1 MLKKVLL
8 GALLLFVLLIGA
20 IVAVPFLFKDE
31 INAALKEEIN
41 KNLNAKVDYGSFD
54 LSLLRSFPNFSFSI
68 DDVSVKILL
77 KLWHERCNYLN
88 N

>member
-1 MLKKVLL
+1 LEGTAKKPVMLKKVLL
-8 GALLLFVLLIGA
+8 GVLLLFVLLIGA

-54 LSLLRSFPNFSFSI
+54 LIFAPLLP
-68 DDVSVKILL
+68 
-77 KLWHERCNYLN
+77 
-88 N
+88 